1 MAVAKNPWRRVELCF
16 LIAYAVVFQCYVV
29 YHSVRIS
36 EGKYVSK
43 FLSPS
48 FFRFRFPHVSGA
60 LAFSSPFVK
69 SRTRKVRSR
78 EK

>member
-1 MAVAKNPWRRVELCF
+1 MAVAKNSWRRVELWF
-16 LIAYAVVFQCYVV
+16 LIAYAVVFQCFVV
-29 YHSVRIS
+29 YRSVKIS
-36 EGKYVSK
+36 EGKCVSK

-48 FFRFRFPHVSGA
+48 FFRFRFSHVSSA

-69 SRTRKVRSR
+69 GRTRKVRSR

>member
-1 MAVAKNPWRRVELCF
+1 MAVSKDPWRRVELWF

-43 FLSPS
+43 FLSAS
-48 FFRFRFPHVSGA
+48 FFRFRFRHVSGA
-60 LAFSSPFVK
+60 LAFSSPFLK
-69 SRTRKVRSR
+69 RKTRTVRSR